1 MKFEDI
7 ENVNKILKGID
18 VKGKNYIE
26 VNQRI
31 KAFRMLYPEGTITT
45 DILYMDAGV
54 VTMKASVYNGEKLL
68 ATGLAQEKEGSTF
81 INKTSYIENYETSAI
96 GRALGMCGIGIDTSI
111 ASAEEVLNA
120 ITNQEE
126 NTKLMAQ
133 IKKLM
138 SEKKVLANEPSEH
151 FGKSSS
157 EMTAEE
163 LKEVI
168 KWLEEK

>member
-1 MKFEDI
+1 
-7 ENVNKILKGID
+7 
-18 VKGKNYIE
+18 
-26 VNQRI
+26 
-31 KAFRMLYPEGTITT
+31 ML
-45 DILYMDAGV
+45 
-54 VTMKASVYNGEKLL
+54 
-68 ATGLAQEKEGSTF
+68 
-81 INKTSYIENYETSAI
+81 
-96 GRALGMCGIGIDTSI
+96 GIGIDTSI

-138 SEKKVLANEPSEH
+138 SEKKVLPNEPSEH

-157 EMTAEE
+157 EMTVEE

-168 KWLEEK
+168 KWLEEEK